1 MGLQCTICKC
11 QVDEGLNFCPECH
24 SGFVSQ
30 LSCVACGWLVPR
42 GQASCQGCRGAGLPA
57 RPVLPEV
64 MPHQISLIA
73 PRYAPPA
80 APGLPPHVVMPAPV
94 PSRYVVRGGGVEA
107 EVRLSPG
114 DAEVMTLMGQMV
126 VVLHSFAAKLNT
138 LAGHSE
144 LTRSLIRASRAL
156 AADVQEEL
164 ELRKGPGR

>member
-30 LSCVACGWLVPR
+30 LSCVACGRLVPR
-42 GQASCQGCRGAGLPA
+42 GTASCPCGGAGLPA

-64 MPHQISLIA
+64 LPRQVSLIA

-107 EVRLSPG
+107 EVRMAPG

-138 LAGHSE
+138 LTGHSE

>member
-30 LSCVACGWLVPR
+30 LSCVACGRLVPR

-94 PSRYVVRGGGVEA
+94 PSRYVVRGEGW
-107 EVRLSPG
+107 RP
-114 DAEVMTLMGQMV
+114 
-126 VVLHSFAAKLNT
+126 
-138 LAGHSE
+138 
-144 LTRSLIRASRAL
+144 R
-156 AADVQEEL
+156 
-164 ELRKGPGR
+164 